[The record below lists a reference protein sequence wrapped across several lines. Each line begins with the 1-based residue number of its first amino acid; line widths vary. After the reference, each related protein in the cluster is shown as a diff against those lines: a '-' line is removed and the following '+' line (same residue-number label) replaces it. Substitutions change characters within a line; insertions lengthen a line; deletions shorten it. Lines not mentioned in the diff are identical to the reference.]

1 MFADEVA
8 SGAALVRKWPH
19 AGISLE
25 NAVAREFCAGQS
37 EISLG
42 KQIVDFPIFAPDLI
56 RVAFKANVGGSNQ
69 VKLVPRNDEDRPT
82 IAARLE
88 VDRIRRRAWKWRH
101 NEVTALRPTN

>member
-56 RVAFKANVGGSNQ
+56 RIAFKANVGGSYQ
-69 VKLVPRNDEDRPT
+69 VKLVPRTDEDWSA
-82 IAARLE
+82 IAACLH
-88 VDRIRRRAWKWRH
+88 VDRIRRRASKHRH
-101 NEVTALRPTN
+101 HDVTA